1 VVYQKFF
8 FAAALAALSSGSYAG
23 SVISTNLPADNYI
36 VNIDGRNDGAAG
48 FDGGQD
54 RWYQP
59 FAVNGSILQLT
70 LPAGEYKLDVVN
82 AVDAAARYPTLTSGQ
97 LGTIGSAW
105 TYNSPF
111 TTNYLVFDSS
121 ALSNPGQMQL
131 FAGAGQ
137 AGPLLYSGEDAYQAT
152 KAQGVTDRLVSGPL
166 GRNNGDVSTS
176 FVLPHQQTLI
186 FVVPDSGLW
195 DNGGT
200 LSVAVSPV
208 PEPSTILALGGGLA
222 ILVRR
227 RRRHFH
233 LK

>member
-1 VVYQKFF
+1 MFSNKFF
-8 FAAALAALSSGSYAG
+8 FALALGVLSSGAYAG
-23 SVISTNLPADNYI
+23 SIISTNLPANNYI
-36 VNIDGRNDGAAG
+36 VNIDGRNDGAAS

-59 FAVNGSILQLT
+59 FAVNSSILELT
-70 LPAGEYKLDVVN
+70 LPAGEYKFDVVD
-82 AVDAAARYPTLTSGQ
+82 AVDAQARYSSLTSGQ
-97 LGTIGSAW
+97 LATVGSAW
-105 TYNSPF
+105 TYNAPY

-137 AGPLLYSGEDAYQAT
+137 GGPLLYTGEDAYQAT
-152 KAQGVTDRLVSGPL
+152 KTQGITDRLISGPL
-166 GRNNGDVSTS
+166 GRNNGVVSTS

-186 FVVPDSGLW
+186 FVVPDYALG

-208 PEPSTILALGGGLA
+208 PEPATILAMGAGLGV
-222 ILVRR
+222 LVRR
-227 RRRHFH
+227 RRR
-233 LK
+233 K